1 MTGSS
6 FLLTSTMLMFKNKH
20 YSTINNSRSTSTQ
33 RLKKEKTGVNFL
45 SLRDALD
52 NIFDARVPSAWKRG
66 SWESSTLGFWYA
78 ELIERNQQFS
88 TWLYDGR
95 PLMFPD
101 RNETGH
107 NPQPQGLGARS
118 SRHHQHSQQERQGG
132 KEEGVAV
139 YGLFLEG
146 AQWDRRSGILKES
159 HAKVIYSAMP
169 VVVISAGVLSAPRDP
184 KLYMCPV
191 YKKPRRTDLT
201 FITNLWLT
209 SPKSPD
215 HWVLRGVAM
224 LCDTK

>member
-1 MTGSS
+1 MFWMTGFFNPTG
-6 FLLTSTMLMFKNKH
+6 FLTAMRQDIT
-20 YSTINNSRSTSTQ
+20 RSH
-33 RLKKEKTGVNFL
+33 KGW
-45 SLRDALD
+45 ALD
-52 NIFDARVPSAWKRG
+52 QVVITNTVSKSGKEEWKP
-66 SWESSTLGFWYA
+66 T
-78 ELIERNQQFS
+78 
-88 TWLYDGR
+88 
-95 PLMFPD
+95 
-101 RNETGH
+101 
-107 NPQPQGLGARS
+107 
-118 SRHHQHSQQERQGG
+118 G